1 MNPLALWHRL
11 FDIRKGEY
19 ARTAFMSLYL
29 LFVMVA
35 YYILKPV
42 SAAMFLNKFNID
54 KLPYLYILIAGGG
67 GVLAY
72 LYTRVALKASLTVAV
87 AWTMLIAVVC
97 LIALWWLIGLNFPW
111 MLYVFNVWVSLF
123 SITLFSQG
131 WLVAAN
137 VFDSREAKR
146 LYGLLGLGAVVGAG
160 VGSAVTTF
168 TVKIVGT
175 RNLILACAVM
185 VILAYGAFLGAV
197 RQRGVSLAGARAA
210 DTEKLEFSARDIF
223 AAVGRYRHLQVIIA
237 IMLLTFIVDELV
249 DFQFQAMAKH
259 AYTGDHLTAFFGA
272 FYVYLNIIS

>member
-1 MNPLALWHRL
+1 MARSRIWRNL
-11 FDIRKGEY
+11 FDVRKGEY
-19 ARTAFMSLYL
+19 ARTLFMSAYL

-72 LYTRVALKASLTVAV
+72 FYTRVALKSSLQVAV
-87 AWTMLIAVVC
+87 SWTMMIAVVC
-97 LIALWWLIGLNFPW
+97 LVVLWWLIGLNLAW

-123 SITLFSQG
+123 SIVLISQG

-146 LYGLLGLGAVVGAG
+146 LYGLLGLGAVIGAG
-160 VGSAVTTF
+160 VGSAVTRF
-168 TVKIVGT
+168 TARLVGT

-185 VILAYGAFLGAV
+185 VILAYLAFLGAIKE
-197 RQRGVSLAGARAA
+197 R
-210 DTEKLEFSARDIF
+210 
-223 AAVGRYRHLQVIIA
+223 
-237 IMLLTFIVDELV
+237 
-249 DFQFQAMAKH
+249 
-259 AYTGDHLTAFFGA
+259 
-272 FYVYLNIIS
+272 